1 MEVEVR
7 RARHAQYL
15 RLAAAH
21 AGPLGPALLGHPELA
36 SLYEKAYAT
45 CSGAPGLPC
54 EGVGGEPRVCLVR
67 RLEHLARSALRG
79 GKRRR
84 EQEREVVEGLLVC
97 MAHLKDRFPPEF
109 APVLE
114 ATRAFLEKDRNYL
127 RGELSPEAL
136 LEDLR
141 AIAGGTSGPG

>member
-1 MEVEVR
+1 MEVLVR

-36 SLYEKAYAT
+36 PLYEKTYAT

-67 RLEHLARSALRG
+67 RLERLAQSSLRG
-79 GKRRR
+79 AKGGGSRKRSWW
-84 EQEREVVEGLLVC
+84 
-97 MAHLKDRFPPEF
+97 
-109 APVLE
+109 
-114 ATRAFLEKDRNYL
+114 
-127 RGELSPEAL
+127 RGFY
-136 LEDLR
+136 
-141 AIAGGTSGPG
+141 IAWPT

>member
-7 RARHAQYL
+7 RARHALYL

-36 SLYEKAYAT
+36 PLYPTAYAA
-45 CSGAPGLPC
+45 CGGAEGLPC
-54 EGVGGEPRVCLVR
+54 AGVGGEPRVCVVR

-84 EQEREVVEGLLVC
+84 AQEKAMVEGLLVC
-97 MAHLKDRFPPEF
+97 MAHLQQEFPKEF
-109 APVLE
+109 LPVLE
-114 ATRAFLEKDRNYL
+114 ATRRHLEKDLRYL
-127 RGELSPEAL
+127 QGELSPE
-136 LEDLR
+136 
-141 AIAGGTSGPG
+141 GPVPVP